1 MNTGIRQNIV
11 GFAAGLLFGL
21 GLLAAGMVNPAKIL
35 SFLDLFGAWDPSLAF
50 TMGGAMGVTTLA
62 FLWSRKH
69 GKNLLK
75 GEFHWPSAKNVD
87 KRLIIGGLL
96 FGVGW
101 GLAGFCPGPA
111 VVAVGAGIKEAFW
124 FAGAMVIGMVAW
136 DWVEKRV

>member
-1 MNTGIRQNIV
+1 MNTGIRHNIV

-35 SFLDLFGAWDPSLAF
+35 SFLDLFGAWDPSLAL
-50 TMGGAMGVTTLA
+50 TMGAAMGITTIA
-62 FLWSRKH
+62 FWWSRKH
-69 GKNLLK
+69 GKTLLK
-75 GEFHWPSAKNVD
+75 GELHWPTAKDID
-87 KRLIIGGLL
+87 KRLILGGLL

-111 VVAVGAGIKEAFW
+111 VVAVGAGIKEGFW

-136 DWVEKRV
+136 DWIDKKI